1 MKTKRAYMVL
11 LFMAIIYNLWLWIK
25 LPEEKKYKAELTK
38 EIVELD
44 SLSIN
49 K

>member
-1 MKTKRAYMVL
+1 MKTKRAYLIL
-11 LFMAIIYNLWLWIK
+11 LFMAILYNLWLWIK
-25 LPEEKKYKAELTK
+25 LPEEKKYKTELTK
-38 EIVELD
+38 EIDELD